1 MALGTFSDLKTS
13 IASWLARD
21 DLTAQIP
28 DFITLAESRMNK
40 ELRLRHMLKRANAN
54 TAAGDD
60 TVALPA
66 NFLEARDMYVDGSPK
81 KQLDFVTPSQFSK
94 IHAGS
99 ETGKPVAFT
108 IVGSEFRLGPTPDGV
123 HTLEITFY
131 QKIPAL
137 SDTTTSND
145 ILVHYPDIYLYASLI
160 EAEPFLQNDQRL
172 QTWSSL
178 YQMAVASATVSNDRE
193 QFSGG
198 PLQMRSIYES

>member
-54 TAAGDD
+54 TAADDD

-66 NFLEARDMYVDGSPK
+66 NFLEARDMYVEGSPK

-145 ILVHYPDIYLYASLI
+145 ILVHYLDIYLYASLI

-178 YQMAVASATVSNDRE
+178 YQMAVANATVSNDRE